1 MLCQRL
7 TLSLGLLFA
16 FSPVFAS
23 DAESRARELD
33 RAEAAVSGIQEDNL
47 RAMDEATESMTEDP
61 AFRQEAQRLED
72 LDPAHLGSLDGITG
86 VKPGIDL
93 DALLAGY
100 GRSVPEL
107 TASDSD
113 ERLLIFISASV
124 PLASLKKL
132 AQQAARAKA
141 PLILRGFIEGNLDAT
156 ARFMGDI
163 LGDGEPRAHALI
175 DPRLFDRFDVKQVP
189 AVVLVPDG
197 ACVAGVQACPKATP
211 AHVHVAGD
219 VTLDYALEHIA
230 RTHPEARNIAE
241 SLHALLR
248 GAL

>member
-1 MLCQRL
+1 MLCQQL
-7 TLSLGLLFA
+7 TLSLGLLLA

-23 DAESRARELD
+23 DTESRIRELD
-33 RAEAAVSGIQEDNL
+33 SAEAAVSATQVETS
-47 RAMDEATESMTEDP
+47 RAVDEAAESMAGDS

-72 LDPAHLGSLDGITG
+72 LAPAPFGSLDGIKG

-93 DALLAGY
+93 DALMARY
-100 GRSVPEL
+100 GSPAPEL

-113 ERLLIFISASV
+113 ERLLIFISASM
-124 PLASLKKL
+124 PQASLKKL
-132 AQQAARAKA
+132 ARQAAHVKA

-156 ARFMGDI
+156 ARFMSDI
-163 LGDGEPRAHALI
+163 LGDGEPSAHALI

-197 ACVAGVQACPKATP
+197 ACVAGVQTCPKTTL

-230 RTHPEARNIAE
+230 RTRPEAREIAE